1 MTDKLKKQL
10 ILNLPYLVFVYL
22 FDKLCQGVRLAP
34 GADASEKLLHIGQG
48 FSAAFASLAP
58 SFHLLDLCV
67 GAAGA
72 VLIRLAVYSKGKNA
86 KKYRRGIEYGS
97 ARWGTPADIAPYV
110 DKDFSQNVLL
120 TPDDRETGETV
131 RTPRGAFHVTDMSR
145 EQMEAAGYGFHHES
159 EDGKYLIMANG
170 SRAFAIPSG
179 DAPEHTAPEKLTV
192 LVVEPMKEP
201 YVKEIDPGLHA
212 LQAEVGGDI
221 AASYPFDD
229 PVGLVLNDEGKLIG
243 LDLNRSLWD
252 EHGEIYDIV
261 AGTFLVVG
269 LGEESFTSLPPELAQ
284 KYMEHFKQ
292 PEQFINLNGQIVALP
307 VEPENPLRTA
317 EMTLEDD
324 YGMIDGIINNG
335 RRGEELEKA
344 QDEARRTTPEKKP
357 SIRERLE
364 DAKRECGER
373 KPPDKAHQK
382 KPPEHDL

>member
-1 MTDKLKKQL
+1 M
-10 ILNLPYLVFVYL
+10 
-22 FDKLCQGVRLAP
+22 
-34 GADASEKLLHIGQG
+34 
-48 FSAAFASLAP
+48 
-58 SFHLLDLCV
+58 
-67 GAAGA
+67 
-72 VLIRLAVYSKGKNA
+72 
-86 KKYRRGIEYGS
+86 
-97 ARWGTPADIAPYV
+97 
-110 DKDFSQNVLL
+110 
-120 TPDDRETGETV
+120 
-131 RTPRGAFHVTDMSR
+131 
-145 EQMEAAGYGFHHES
+145 
-159 EDGKYLIMANG
+159 
-170 SRAFAIPSG
+170 
-179 DAPEHTAPEKLTV
+179 
-192 LVVEPMKEP
+192 
-201 YVKEIDPGLHA
+201 KEIDPGLHA

-243 LDLNRSLWD
+243 LDLNRSLRD

-269 LGEESFTSLPPELAQ
+269 LGEESFTSLSPELAQ

-307 VEPENPLRTA
+307 VEQENPLRTA

-373 KPPDKAHQK
+373 KPPDKAYQK